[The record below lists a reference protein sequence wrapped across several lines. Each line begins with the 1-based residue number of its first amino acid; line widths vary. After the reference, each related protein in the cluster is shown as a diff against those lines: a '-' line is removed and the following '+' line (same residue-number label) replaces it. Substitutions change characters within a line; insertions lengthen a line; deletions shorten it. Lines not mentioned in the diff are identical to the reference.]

1 MDRLHA
7 AAPWRSPCRP
17 AAARRQPPRPPQRGQ
32 KRPCGSAAL
41 SPDRVETG
49 LSPPAEPSLPEKVLA
64 VHGKLSESAA
74 PHAFGGALALAYYA
88 EPRATID
95 IDLNVFL
102 SPADYPAVVDALEAL
117 GAGDG
122 PSPEVVE
129 RDGQCRLW
137 WGRTPIDLFFA
148 YDALH
153 DAMRGAVRIEP
164 FANATIPI
172 LSPEH
177 LLICKAIFNRPKD
190 WLDIEQIVVT
200 VEDLEAE
207 EILSWLDRIVGRDDP
222 RRERAA
228 GALLR
233 G

>member
-1 MDRLHA
+1 M
-7 AAPWRSPCRP
+7 
-17 AAARRQPPRPPQRGQ
+17 
-32 KRPCGSAAL
+32 
-41 SPDRVETG
+41 
-49 LSPPAEPSLPEKVLA
+49 LA
-64 VHGKLSESAA
+64 VHGKLSEARA

-102 SPADYPAVVDALEAL
+102 SPAQYPAVTKALEEL

-122 PSPEVVE
+122 PDPSLVE

-153 DAMRGAVRIEP
+153 DAMRGAVRTEP
-164 FANATIPI
+164 FANDTIPI

-177 LLICKAIFNRPKD
+177 LLTCKAIFNRPKD

-200 VEDLEAE
+200 VDDLDVE
-207 EILSWLDRIVGRDDP
+207 EVLSWLDRIVGSDDP
-222 RRERAA
+222 RRERVA
-228 GALLR
+228 GALLQS
-233 G
+233 